1 LVVVLPPGGGLLGPW
16 DVAIHDEEETV
27 IQLVKRV
34 RMPPS
39 VSTPVCVVF
48 LVGGD
53 GGGVS
58 RSIDSRGN
66 LRSEGGHH

>member
-1 LVVVLPPGGGLLGPW
+1 MVVLPPGGGFLGSW
-16 DVAIHDEEETV
+16 GVAVHGEETV
-27 IQLVKRV
+27 VKLLKRV

-39 VSTPVCVVF
+39 VATPVGVVF
-48 LVGGD
+48 LIGGD

-58 RSIDSRGN
+58 RSIDSKGN